1 VVTVV
6 DPRKLKSTDPADFTS
21 KTTNEA
27 LADESRPDGGSVS
40 EVRTSGRDLL
50 HSRELFSIATL
61 LFAVVGLVVSF
72 LMPLQKYS
80 WMNDPELS
88 RVIDPDTLLLA
99 LFAAVAAALLSGISA
114 LLSRRGRI
122 VASVVLALS
131 ILQCGRLGYIYIFN
145 AELIWYQ

>member
-1 VVTVV
+1 M
-6 DPRKLKSTDPADFTS
+6 
-21 KTTNEA
+21 
-27 LADESRPDGGSVS
+27 S
-40 EVRTSGRDLL
+40 EVRTSGRDLVD
-50 HSRELFSIATL
+50 SRELFSIATL

-80 WMNDPELS
+80 WMNVPELS
-88 RVIDPDTLLLA
+88 RVIDPDALLVA
-99 LFAAVAAALLSGISA
+99 LFAAVVAALLSGISA

-131 ILQCGRLGYIYIFN
+131 ILQCGRLAYIYIFN